1 MMRPYSLF
9 KATFLF
15 IVNPETL
22 VQIGFFS
29 FVFSLIS
36 SYLTY
41 RLTKPKQDADI
52 NKTETDIVE
61 TYNEI
66 LEKQRG
72 EIREVYKSIGEWMK
86 SYEDAKRAL
95 MAAESDFAKA
105 ERELRDC
112 GQDMAAYIEC
122 VSRVILLVED
132 LETKLRGAG
141 AFGHVELEFNQ
152 IKRHLRHI

>member
-1 MMRPYSLF
+1 MRPYSLF

-15 IVNPETL
+15 IVSPETL

-36 SYLTY
+36 SYVTY
-41 RLTKPKQDADI
+41 RLTKPKQDSEID
-52 NKTETDIVE
+52 KTETDIVE
-61 TYNEI
+61 IYNEL
-66 LEKQRG
+66 LEKQRA
-72 EIREVYKSIGEWMK
+72 EIREVYRSIGEWMK

-95 MAAESDFAKA
+95 LAAEGEFAEAK
-105 ERELRDC
+105 RELRDC
-112 GQDMAAYIEC
+112 GQDKAAYIEC

-132 LETKLRGAG
+132 LEGKLKAVE